1 MRIFIGPELR
11 VYFSF
16 LLLLEIFSFPQTG
29 FQSAWSK
36 DLKSKSEVV
45 RMESD
50 VKAMIRDGDWDALAS
65 IDRLSDK
72 KSVLPDLF
80 AASRSPDAD
89 IRYLAANG
97 LEEINDPSVTDAF
110 VRLLAD
116 PVEKVR
122 LVSLRGLQS
131 RTEKRIVPSLLPHL
145 KNSDAYVRGEIALV
159 LGKFGD
165 AAVLQGIKNAVEKE
179 KVPETRKK
187 MQLASARLGDAS
199 EREKICEQLTM
210 KNPDSVLQ
218 GVRDLDYIAD
228 PRLARHLL
236 PAFGNTTN
244 VYTLGIPDD
253 PKGPFARICDIAVVT
268 ASHLLGSSFPIQ
280 INGRE
285 NFPDNE
291 IESAKKFIS
300 GLSEAGR

>member
-1 MRIFIGPELR
+1 
-11 VYFSF
+11 
-16 LLLLEIFSFPQTG
+16 
-29 FQSAWSK
+29 
-36 DLKSKSEVV
+36 
-45 RMESD
+45 
-50 VKAMIRDGDWDALAS
+50 
-65 IDRLSDK
+65 
-72 KSVLPDLF
+72 VLPDLF

-210 KNPDSVLQ
+210 KNPDSVLTSPIR
-218 GVRDLDYIAD
+218 GLRGICFPPLVIRRTFIRSESPTILKA
-228 PRLARHLL
+228 RLR
-236 PAFGNTTN
+236 G
-244 VYTLGIPDD
+244 
-253 PKGPFARICDIAVVT
+253 FAT
-268 ASHLLGSSFPIQ
+268 
-280 INGRE
+280 
-285 NFPDNE
+285 
-291 IESAKKFIS
+291 
-300 GLSEAGR
+300 